1 MADEIMT
8 HPPTHKGLLQTAISA
23 PIFFCHTFCDVFCQR
38 TTAHCFLLF
47 ELIIFL
53 MVKSKNQRAVPTHK
67 KTKQKVVRSVLPA
80 HLCQKKNG
88 VSYINIMLP
97 YSTNPAGFASLR
109 GINPFVL

>member
-23 PIFFCHTFCDVFCQR
+23 PIFFCHTFCVVFCQR

-47 ELIIFL
+47 ELIIFFNGKKQ
-53 MVKSKNQRAVPTHK
+53 KSKSCPNPQK
-67 KTKQKVVRSVLPA
+67 NKTKSRSLRTPRS
-80 HLCQKKNG
+80 LMPEKNG
-88 VSYINIMLP
+88 VSYLNIMLP